1 MGRGANC
8 VEESGGRGRSVEGV
22 GAGVWKGRESTVVW
36 KGRGGISG
44 ISKHVVT
51 AKWR

>member
-1 MGRGANC
+1 MGGRGANC
-8 VEESGGRGRSVEGV
+8 VEERGGRGRSVEGV
-22 GAGVWKGRESTVVW
+22 GVGVWMGRERSVEG
-36 KGRGGISG
+36 KRSISG